1 MEFVIL
7 LIVAIVVIIQHERHK
22 NDPLKREIQFYKNEI
37 EYYKK
42 KIIEYEE
49 LIGYCETSNSGLL
62 SSSYFKESRIRSL
75 HESIEGAQ
83 EYIERNKER
92 LQEKQKEL
100 NKLEGRREDDNGKE
114 DKGN

>member
-22 NDPLKREIQFYKNEI
+22 NDPLKREIQFYKNQIRDYENKV
-37 EYYKK
+37 KK
-42 KIIEYEE
+42 CEE
-49 LIGYCETSNSGLL
+49 LIEQCKTSNSGLL
-62 SSSYFKESRIRSL
+62 SSPYFKESRIRAFR
-75 HESIEGAQ
+75 ENIENAQ

-100 NKLEGRREDDNGKE
+100 NKLEGRRENDNGKE